1 MILRAQE
8 ELSQNYETA
17 KADRAAAQRK
27 ANYKARAAAEQALV
41 AAKQAQSLRK
51 DMAAQAETDLY
62 EHEEPGSA
70 RSSRTSGTGWS
81 RGSFGLCFAK
91 SVSPYAPAHHSI

>member
-1 MILRAQE
+1 MRQQKQTE
-8 ELSQNYETA
+8 
-17 KADRAAAQRK
+17 QRK

-41 AAKQAQSLRK
+41 AANQAQSLRK
-51 DMAAQAETDLY
+51 DKAAQAETDLY

-81 RGSFGLCFAK
+81 RGSFGLCSAK